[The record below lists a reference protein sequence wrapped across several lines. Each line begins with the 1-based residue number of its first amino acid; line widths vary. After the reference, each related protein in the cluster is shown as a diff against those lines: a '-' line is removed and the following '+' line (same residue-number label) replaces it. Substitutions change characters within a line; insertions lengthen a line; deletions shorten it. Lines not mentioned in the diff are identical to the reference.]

1 MKNGYV
7 TAFALLLPPDDKGGP
22 HEVDEKYAVVRFFH
36 QWFYMLV
43 MRSVLHPQMLE
54 GA

>member
-7 TAFALLLPPDDKGGP
+7 TAFALLLPPDDKRGP

-36 QWFYMLV
+36 QRPYMLA
-43 MRSVLHPQMLE
+43 MRIIFHPQMLE
-54 GA
+54 ST